1 MTLFFACILL
11 MILWR
16 IKFARPVLSGFNEN
30 YLAIDRTNCIKG
42 IFILMVFLS
51 HSRNYLS
58 KLPEYT
64 ADPLNSIYDVIQ
76 NHLGQG
82 IVVMFLFYSGYGVME
97 SIIKKGSDYINAFPK
112 QRFAKTLFHFDIA
125 VMLFV
130 IVDLCLGTLKNYS
143 ILQVLLSFTGWES
156 VGNSN
161 WYIFAILILYLIT
174 YFAFKIFENK
184 TSKAVWL
191 VTVLTVVYIAV
202 LALAGKDAWWFDTV
216 LLYQLGMWYSVG
228 KDKIENFVR
237 KKPINYFG
245 LLILCCVVF
254 IVSHLLRSN
263 IICYEISQV
272 ALCAVIVAATMKI
285 DINNKILEFFGKHL
299 FEIYIL
305 MRIPMNVLLHFDIVN
320 VYVFVSVSFAVTLLL
335 AVLLKKVFTFSD
347 RFLFAKNKK
356 Q

>member
-1 MTLFFACILL
+1 MTLFFACLL
-11 MILWR
+11 LIILWK

-42 IFILMVFLS
+42 IFILLVFLS

-58 KLPEYT
+58 ILPGYT

-112 QRFAKTLFHFDIA
+112 KRFAKTLFHFDIA
-125 VMLFV
+125 VILFV
-130 IVDLCLGTLKNYS
+130 IVDLCLGTLKDYS
-143 ILQVLLSFTGWES
+143 ILQVLLSFIGWES

-174 YFAFKIFENK
+174 YFAFKIFKNK

-202 LALAGKDAWWFDTV
+202 LAFAGKDAWWFDTV
-216 LLYQLGMWYSVG
+216 LLYPLGMWYSVG
-228 KDKIENFVR
+228 KDKIETFVR
-237 KKPINYFG
+237 KKHINYFG
-245 LLILCCVVF
+245 LLILCCAVF

-305 MRIPMNVLLHFDIVN
+305 MRIPMNVLLYFNIDN
-320 VYVFVSVSFAVTLLL
+320 VYIFVSVSFAVTLLL
-335 AVLLKKVFTFSD
+335 AVLLKKVFVFFD
-347 RFLFAKNKK
+347 RFLFAENKK

>member
-1 MTLFFACILL
+1 
-11 MILWR
+11 
-16 IKFARPVLSGFNEN
+16 
-30 YLAIDRTNCIKG
+30 
-42 IFILMVFLS
+42 
-51 HSRNYLS
+51 
-58 KLPEYT
+58 
-64 ADPLNSIYDVIQ
+64 
-76 NHLGQG
+76 
-82 IVVMFLFYSGYGVME
+82 MFLFYSGYGVME
-97 SIIKKGSDYINAFPK
+97 SILKKGSDYINAFPK

-130 IVDLCLGTLKNYS
+130 IVDLCLGTLNNYS
-143 ILQVLLSFTGWES
+143 ILEVLLSFTGWES

-161 WYIFAILILYLIT
+161 WYIFSILILYLIT

-216 LLYQLGMWYSVG
+216 LLYPLGMWYSVG

-245 LLILCCVVF
+245 LLILCCAVF

-305 MRIPMNVLLHFDIVN
+305 MRIPMNVLLHFDIDN

>member
-1 MTLFFACILL
+1 MTLFFACLLL

-97 SIIKKGSDYINAFPK
+97 SIIKRGSDYINAFPK

-130 IVDLCLGTLKNYS
+130 IVDLCLGTLKNNS
-143 ILQVLLSFTGWES
+143 ILEVLLSFTGWES

-174 YFAFKIFENK
+174 YLAFKIFKDK
-184 TSKAVWL
+184 TSNAVWL

-216 LLYQLGMWYSVG
+216 LLYPLGMWYSVG
-228 KDKIENFVR
+228 KDKVETFVR

-245 LLILCCVVF
+245 LLILCCAVF

-305 MRIPMNVLLHFDIVN
+305 MRIPMNVLLHFDIDN

>member
-1 MTLFFACILL
+1 MTLFFACLLL

-64 ADPLNSIYDVIQ
+64 SDPLNSIYDVIQ
-76 NHLGQG
+76 SHLGQG

-125 VMLFV
+125 IMLFV

-143 ILQVLLSFTGWES
+143 ILEVLLSFTGWES

-174 YFAFKIFENK
+174 YFAFKIFKNK

-216 LLYQLGMWYSVG
+216 LLYPLGMWYSVG

-245 LLILCCVVF
+245 LLILCCAVF

-305 MRIPMNVLLHFDIVN
+305 MRIPMIVLLHFDIDN

>member
-1 MTLFFACILL
+1 MTLFFACLLL

-97 SIIKKGSDYINAFPK
+97 SIIKKGSDYINVFPK

-130 IVDLCLGTLKNYS
+130 IVDLCLGTLNNYS
-143 ILQVLLSFTGWES
+143 ILEVLLSFTGWES

-174 YFAFKIFENK
+174 YFAFKIFKNK

-216 LLYQLGMWYSVG
+216 LLYPLGMWYSVG
-228 KDKIENFVR
+228 KDKIETFVR

-245 LLILCCVVF
+245 LLILCCAVF

-272 ALCAVIVAATMKI
+272 TLCAVIVAATMKI

-305 MRIPMNVLLHFDIVN
+305 MRIPMNMLLHFDIDN

-347 RFLFAKNKK
+347 SFLFAKNKK

>member
-1 MTLFFACILL
+1 MTLFFACLLL

-174 YFAFKIFENK
+174 YFAFKIFKNK

-216 LLYQLGMWYSVG
+216 LLYPLGMWYSVG
-228 KDKIENFVR
+228 KDKVETFVR
-237 KKPINYFG
+237 NKPINYFG
-245 LLILCCVVF
+245 LLILCCAVF

-305 MRIPMNVLLHFDIVN
+305 MRIPMNVLLHFDIDN